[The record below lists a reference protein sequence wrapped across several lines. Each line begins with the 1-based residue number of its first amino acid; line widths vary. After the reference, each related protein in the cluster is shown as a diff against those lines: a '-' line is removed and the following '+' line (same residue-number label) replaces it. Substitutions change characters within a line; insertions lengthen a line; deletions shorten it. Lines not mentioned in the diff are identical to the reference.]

1 MYIIMEYL
9 WILYNFDLK
18 IDKRK
23 MDEKLETLETLGIES
38 FREDF
43 EDERGRCPIN
53 WPINDATEIL

>member
-23 MDEKLETLETLGIES
+23 MDEKLETLETLEIES

-43 EDERGRCPIN
+43 EDKRG
-53 WPINDATEIL
+53 

>member
-1 MYIIMEYL
+1 MEYL

-38 FREDF
+38 ISKINEGDARLI
-43 EDERGRCPIN
+43 GR
-53 WPINDATEIL
+53 